1 MRTPASLN
9 LLARA
14 SALLVASL
22 CGPAVQAAV
31 SVGGDFYLLGGGSI
45 GPGDTSLPQ
54 SRLGLGASGGI
65 GRLDVDGGSFLQL
78 ANIYF
83 DQGRSLIDGAGSRL
97 LLTGDGSVQTGYQR
111 LSLGNNAGRS
121 AALTV
126 SNGGLLDTS
135 TQLSGCLAAFHYCDT
150 YVGSRAGANAEFTV
164 TGAGS
169 VARIGSSLYVGHPG
183 LFVNE
188 QGEVFGRQAAT
199 VTALVQ
205 VLDGGTLSTD
215 RAQVGTAQWDTFNTG
230 SERSSSRVLVSG
242 ASSRWLVNGGMAWNA
257 DSQSGEMQGA
267 TVSTAADRLAVATID
282 IEQGGV
288 MRFAHVT
295 DRQAVLNLTTN
306 GGRTDMTVRGA
317 GSAIRFDGT
326 DGVLQ
331 VGRRLGSARLQLVDG
346 GQATGL
352 YYTSVGRD
360 GSFGELLVDGT
371 GSLLRMDAIATRAA
385 VGSGFGLS
393 PGLDVGRNG
402 TGSVTVSGGGRIE
415 VAGSTGVPYSPSVSV
430 ARDAGSSGHLTITG
444 AGSVL
449 SVTAASV
456 LPGGGAAEAYNPWL
470 RIGRDGNGTLDVLAG
485 GQLLVEGGAVSTV
498 SDQRVTSLVIGG
510 SSDTVGGGK
519 GIATVSG
526 AGSLLKV
533 SGSDALINVGQGP
546 NSFGSLTVSDQARV
560 ATTALLVGR
569 SGGTGQLTVDNA
581 RVELSGQFTGDTS
594 TGAVMVVGRSGG
606 TGTLNL
612 RNGATLLLSNPG
624 NLGASLSLGGSRL
637 GPGGDGTVNLSG
649 GSLIKVEAAPGLGSV
664 TVGRDGTG
672 LMRVRGA
679 STVDVGDGN
688 LLVARN
694 KGSDGTLLVSEG
706 SQVTAGWVGVGRNRE
721 GDTALGSDGGTGT
734 VVLTNSTLTAPQI
747 VVGTNGFLG
756 GSGTIV
762 GNVVNYGIFS
772 PGNSPGTVTIQG
784 DYTAAAGSRLILE
797 VQADGQGGFL
807 TDQVLF
813 AGGGQ
818 LALDGLKVE
827 FRFLGNTNPDSFRSA
842 GLFDIDTFLHRTD
855 GLGGLSAL
863 PDSAFDHV
871 AYSARSDAYRF
882 INFDYSAGAAPQF
895 TLAPA
900 VPEPGTWALMLAGGA
915 VLGWF
920 ARRRRA
926 A

>member
-1 MRTPASLN
+1 MRVPASLN
-9 LLARA
+9 LLAGA
-14 SALLVASL
+14 SALLIASL
-22 CGPAVQAAV
+22 CGSAAQAAV
-31 SVGGDFYLLGGGSI
+31 SVGGDFFLPGGESI
-45 GPGDTSLPQ
+45 GPGDSTLPLA
-54 SRLGLGASGGI
+54 RLYLGSSGGI
-65 GRLDVDGGSFLQL
+65 GQLDVSGGSFLQL

-83 DQGRSLIDGAGSRL
+83 DQGRALVDGIGSRL
-97 LLTGDGSVQTGYQR
+97 LLTGDGSVETGYQR

-126 SNGGLLDTS
+126 SGGGLLDTS
-135 TQLSGCLAAFHYCDT
+135 SQLAGCLAAFHYCDT
-150 YVGSRAGANAEFTV
+150 FVGGRAGASAELTV

-169 VARIGSSLYVGHPG
+169 VARIGSSLFVGHPG
-183 LFVNE
+183 LWVSD

-199 VTALVQ
+199 VNALVQ
-205 VLDGGTLSTD
+205 VLDGGTLSVD
-215 RAQVGTAQWDTFNTG
+215 RAQVGTAQWNSFNTG
-230 SERSSSRVLVSG
+230 SERSNSRVLVSG
-242 ASSRWLVNGGMAWNA
+242 AQSRWVVNGGMGWNA
-257 DSQSGEMQGA
+257 DTQAAEMQAA
-267 TVSTAADRLAVATID
+267 TVVTADDRLAVATID

-306 GGRTDMTVRGA
+306 GGRTDMTVRGT
-317 GSAIRFDGT
+317 GSALRFEGT
-326 DGVLQ
+326 DGILQ

-346 GQATGL
+346 GQATGIF
-352 YYTSVGRD
+352 YTSVGRD
-360 GSFGELLVDGT
+360 GSFGELLVDGA
-371 GSLLRMDAIATRAA
+371 GSLLRVDAIAVVTSA
-385 VGSGFGLS
+385 VTATS
-393 PGLDVGRNG
+393 PFLDIGRNG
-402 TGSVTVSGGGRIE
+402 TGTVTVSGGGRIE
-415 VAGSTGVPYSPSVSV
+415 IAGTSGVPYAPGLTL
-430 ARDAGSSGHLTITG
+430 ARGAASSGQLTITG
-444 AGSVL
+444 AGSVV

-456 LPGGGAAEAYNPWL
+456 LPGGGAGEAYNPWL

-485 GQLLVEGGAVSTV
+485 GQLLVEGSAVSTT
-498 SDQRVTSLVIGG
+498 SHQRVTSLVVGG
-510 SSDTVGGGK
+510 TSDTVGGGK

-526 AGSLLKV
+526 TGSLLKV
-533 SGSDALINVGQGP
+533 SGSDALIHVGLGA

-560 ATTALLVGR
+560 ATTYMTVGR
-569 SGGTGQLTVDNA
+569 SGGTGQLTVDDA
-581 RVELSGQFTGDTS
+581 RVELTGQFTGDTN

-606 TGTLNL
+606 TGTVNL
-612 RNGATLLLSNPG
+612 RNGATLLLSNTG
-624 NLGASLSLGGSRL
+624 SLGAGLSLGGSRL

-672 LMRVRGA
+672 LMRVRGG

-694 KGSDGTLLVSEG
+694 KGSDGALLVSEG

-762 GNVVNYGIFS
+762 GNVVNHGIFS
-772 PGNSPGTVTIQG
+772 PGNSPGTMTIQG
-784 DYTAAAGSRLILE
+784 DYTAGAGSRLILE

-827 FRFLGNTNPDSFRSA
+827 FRFLGNTHPDSFRSA
-842 GLFDIDTFLHRTD
+842 GLFDIDTFLQRSD

-863 PDSAFDHV
+863 PDSALANV

-882 INFDYSAGAAPQF
+882 IDFNYAAGVTPQF
-895 TLAPA
+895 TLAP

-915 VLGWF
+915 VLGWC

>member
-1 MRTPASLN
+1 MRVRASLN

-22 CGPAVQAAV
+22 CGAAAQAAV
-31 SVGGDFYLLGGGSI
+31 SVGGDFFVQGGGSI
-45 GPGDTSLPQ
+45 GPGDTILPLA
-54 SRLGLGASGGI
+54 RLYLGSSGGI
-65 GRLDVDGGSFLQL
+65 GQLDVDGGSFLQL

-83 DQGRSLIDGAGSRL
+83 DQGRGLLDGAGSRL
-97 LLTGDGSVQTGYQR
+97 LLTGDGSAQTGYQR

-135 TQLSGCLAAFHYCDT
+135 SQLSGCLAAFHYCDT
-150 YVGSRAGANAEFTV
+150 FVGSRAGASAELTV

-169 VARIGSSLYVGHPG
+169 VARIGSNLFVGHPG
-183 LFVNE
+183 LWVSD

-199 VTALVQ
+199 VNALVQ

-215 RAQVGTAQWDTFNTG
+215 RAQVGTAQWDSFNTG

-242 ASSRWLVNGGMAWNA
+242 AQSRWLVNGGMAWNA
-257 DSQSGEMQGA
+257 DTQAAEMQGA
-267 TVSTAADRLAVATID
+267 TVSTANDRLAVATID

-295 DRQAVLNLTTN
+295 DRQAVLNLTTD

-326 DGVLQ
+326 DGILQ
-331 VGRRLGSARLQLVDG
+331 VGRRLGSARLQLVEG
-346 GQATGL
+346 GQATGV

-360 GSFGELLVDGT
+360 GSWGELLVDGV
-371 GSLLRMDAIATRAA
+371 GSLLRLDATAA
-385 VGSGFGLS
+385 VTATGNSTS
-393 PGLDVGRNG
+393 PALDIGRNG
-402 TGSVTVSGGGRIE
+402 TGVVTVSGGGRIE
-415 VAGSTGVPYSPSVSV
+415 LAGSTGTPFSPIFSV
-430 ARDAGSSGHLTITG
+430 ARGSGSSGQLTITG
-444 AGSVL
+444 TGSVV

-456 LPGGGAAEAYNPWL
+456 LPGGGAGEAYNPWV

-485 GQLLVEGGAVSTV
+485 GQLLVEGGAVSTL
-498 SDQRVTSLVIGG
+498 SDPRVTSLVIGG
-510 SSDTVGGGK
+510 TSDTVGGGK
-519 GIATVSG
+519 GIATVGG

-533 SGSDALINVGQGP
+533 SGSDALIHVGLGA

-560 ATTALLVGR
+560 ATTYMTVGR
-569 SGGTGQLTVDNA
+569 SGGTGTLTVDHA
-581 RVELSGQFTGDTS
+581 RIELSGQFTGDTS

-606 TGTLNL
+606 TGSVNL
-612 RNGATLLLSNPG
+612 RNGATLLLSNAG
-624 NLGASLSLGGSRL
+624 GLGASLSLGGSRL

-784 DYTAAAGSRLILE
+784 DYTAVAGSRLILE
-797 VQADGQGGFL
+797 VQADGHGGFL

-920 ARRRRA
+920 ARRRA